1 MAKGIKA
8 IVNIKSKNYNSPT
21 SIGVGNKLVTNPI
34 DICNNFNDYFSTI
47 AENILT
53 SSKHPI
59 LNSFDKYLTNSPEN
73 SFVFEPCDPSEV
85 NLLINQLNPS
95 KSSGPNGI
103 PTKIMQMISNIICV
117 PLSKIYNI
125 PIPTGTHPDKLKNA
139 NVIPI
144 FKKGSR
150 LIISN
155 YRPIFQILIKYL
167 KK

>member
-1 MAKGIKA
+1 M
-8 IVNIKSKNYNSPT
+8 
-21 SIGVGNKLVTNPI
+21 VTNPI

-59 LNSFDKYLTNSPEN
+59 LSSFDKYLTNSPEN

-85 NLLINQLNPS
+85 NLLINQLNHS

-103 PTKIMQMISNIICV
+103 PTKIMQMISNIMCV

-125 PIPTGTHPDKLKNA
+125 PIPTELTQINLKM
-139 NVIPI
+139 
-144 FKKGSR
+144 R
-150 LIISN
+150 ML
-155 YRPIFQILIKYL
+155 FQFL
-167 KK
+167 KKDHVS